1 MAKRS
6 IGVGASLT
14 DEKRGHIDTVV
25 SLLELVAD
33 GQIPAASALEKWHGI
48 GRERDS
54 LIAAAWHDLSHFAAD
69 DDIRRRDDAYHLYQ
83 RKLLQEKA
91 SRIRE
96 KYS

>member
-1 MAKRS
+1 
-6 IGVGASLT
+6 LT
-14 DEKRGHIDTVV
+14 DEKRGQIDTVV

-33 GQIPAASALEKWHGI
+33 GQIPAASALEKWPDI
-48 GRERDS
+48 DRETDS

-69 DDIRRRDDAYHLYQ
+69 DDIRRRDKAYDLYQ
-83 RKLLQEKA
+83 RKLLKEMA